1 MKAKTIW
8 DAVLMLADKRVLTP
22 DNVPLETLERM
33 ASLGYCY
40 QSGRLFHVQPLTDR
54 VAAALNAEGLFA

>member
-1 MKAKTIW
+1 MADTFW
-8 DAVLMLADKRVLTP
+8 TAVMDLADKRVLTP

-40 QSGRLFHVQPLTDR
+40 QSGRLFHVLPMADR
-54 VAAALNAEGLFA
+54 VAAALNAGGLFA